1 MRDILKAVVAAHGHF
16 FYKSAPGSVSILMY
30 HRVTGDLPVE
40 LDLPFEIFKRQLTWL
55 AEEGNVVPYREAV
68 NRLLEGQNGNHRH
81 TYAITF
87 DDAYR
92 DFYTHAWPLLR
103 ALNLPATLF
112 VPTRFI
118 DEPAHLPLSRAVPG
132 AHTKLQPMTWE
143 QLREVAEDPLIT
155 IGSHTHNHPDLI
167 KLSEL
172 QIADEMTQAA
182 SRFEAELGW
191 VPADFAYPR
200 GLWNERVQHVI
211 AAYCETAAI
220 VGGEIAQVAS
230 TARYA
235 VPRVPIRR
243 SDGWRWF
250 EPRIKGD
257 LAGEE
262 KVIRLAK
269 RVLGGVRGY

>member
-40 LDLPFEIFKRQLTWL
+40 LDLPFEIFKRQLNWL
-55 AEEGNVVPYREAV
+55 AEQGNVVPYREAV
-68 NRLLEGQNGNHRH
+68 NRLLEGQSGNHSH

-87 DDAYR
+87 DDAYQ

-118 DEPAHLPLSRAVPG
+118 DEPAHLPLSRTIPA
-132 AHTKLQPMTWE
+132 ASRIMRPMTWD
-143 QLREVAEDPLIT
+143 QLSEVAEDPLIS

-167 KLSEL
+167 KLPD
-172 QIADEMTQAA
+172 QKIADEMTHAA
-182 SRFEAELGW
+182 KRFETELGMI
-191 VPADFAYPR
+191 PTDFAYPR
-200 GLWNERVQHVI
+200 GLWSERVRQVVS
-211 AAYCETAAI
+211 AYCETATI
-220 VGGEIAQVAS
+220 VGGEVATVTNTS
-230 TARYA
+230 RYA
-235 VPRVPIRR
+235 VPRIPIRR

-250 EPRIKGD
+250 EPRIIGK

-262 KVIRLAK
+262 KVIRLVKKVMNRA
-269 RVLGGVRGY
+269 